1 MVSFD
6 VFDTLITRATATPD
20 GVFALMQQE
29 LLINE
34 QYQEIAR
41 DLRENFASIR
51 IHAERMARA
60 CIQKAGIE
68 DVTFEEIYEYFSLRG
83 NITKDQR
90 ELLMQLEI
98 DTEYKVSRGI
108 PENIERIKKLSDQGE
123 RVVLISDMY
132 LPKEVIQIFL
142 VKADKIFETIP
153 LYVSNE
159 YRKIKFTTNLFQ
171 VVKSKEKI
179 SYAEWKHIGDNIR
192 GDYQA
197 PEKLGIMTERYDYPQ
212 LLEMEKKLLDCDR
225 YDCRVQLTIGASRN
239 ARIGNTGDIN
249 YAIGTAVGA
258 PLLVQYV
265 EWIIDQA
272 LKRKL
277 TRLYFIARD
286 GFILKEIADIVLE
299 RTNCNIETQ
308 YIYGSRKAWRMPSIC
323 ENNRDIEELLN
334 WSHINSLMTFQKI
347 ADVFQIE
354 ERELKQFIPEE
365 YRNIEKISSIT
376 RRKII
381 SHLNGDDFVNFLIQ
395 KHKSKRTLT
404 VEYLKRNINTDD
416 DNFAF
421 VELAGSGYT
430 QICLAHIMQEFYQ
443 GSIKSF
449 YFKMDKLQE
458 KKECEFFVFFPSKF
472 QQHIMIEVL
481 CHAPHG
487 QTKGYLEKNGDII
500 PDIERYE
507 EPELQAHGIENY
519 VEGVKRFTAEKYR
532 DDRLL
537 FLMKLSYIEKI
548 YQYLTETPDREILDF
563 IGDMPNSVTG
573 RENKVIT
580 YAPRLSKKDILNLF
594 LYRTYEPIEEF
605 YKGTSLA
612 YSLMRCTDKEKKL
625 IDCCERHHGK
635 WTGSIYRLKK
645 GIHSDNSGVIPWEL
659 LGKRVAIY
667 AAGNFGQICYEE
679 IKKSRRHSVVLWV
692 DQQWEAKRECGL
704 KVDPVDRVLETEFDH
719 ILVAIENEKISK
731 EIMNKLIGMG
741 ISENKI
747 VTI

>member
-6 VFDTLITRATATPD
+6 VFDTLITRDTATPD

-29 LLINE
+29 LFINAK
-34 QYQEIAR
+34 YQEIAR

-83 NITKDQR
+83 NITRDQR
-90 ELLMQLEI
+90 ELLMRLEI
-98 DTEYKVSRGI
+98 DTEYQVSRGI
-108 PENIERIKKLSDQGE
+108 SENIERIKKLSDQGE

-132 LPKEVIQIFL
+132 LPKEVIRTLL
-142 VKADKIFETIP
+142 VKADRIFETIP

-179 SYAEWKHIGDNIR
+179 SYAEWKHIGDNER
-192 GDYQA
+192 GDYQG
-197 PEKLGIMTERYDYPQ
+197 PEKLGIMTERYAYPQ
-212 LLEMEKKLLDCDR
+212 LLEMEKRLLDCDR
-225 YDCRVQLTIGASRN
+225 YDWKVQLTIGASRN
-239 ARIGNTGDIN
+239 ARIGKTGDIN

-265 EWIIDQA
+265 EWIIEQA

-299 RTNCNIETQ
+299 RMDSNIETQ

-323 ENNRDIEELLN
+323 ENNRDVEELLN
-334 WSHINSLMTFQKI
+334 WSHINSLTTFQKI

-354 ERELKQFIPEE
+354 EWELKQFIPEE
-365 YRNIEKISSIT
+365 YRNIEKISSIS

-381 SHLNGDDFVNFLIQ
+381 SYLNCDDFVNFLIQ
-395 KHKSKRTLT
+395 KHESKRNLT
-404 VEYLKRNINTDD
+404 VEYLKQNIDTDD

-487 QTKGYLEKNGDII
+487 QTRGYLEKNGEII

-532 DDRLL
+532 DDRLM
-537 FLMKLSYIEKI
+537 FSMKLSYIEKI
-548 YQYLTETPDREILDF
+548 YQYLIKTPDREILDF

-594 LYRTYEPIEEF
+594 FYRTYEPIEEF
-605 YKGTSLA
+605 YKGTSLEC
-612 YSLMRCTDKEKKL
+612 SLMRCTDKEKKL
-625 IDCCERHHGK
+625 IDRCERNHGK

-667 AAGNFGQICYEE
+667 AAGHFGQICYET
-679 IKKSRRHSVVLWV
+679 IKKSRKHSVVLWV

-704 KVDPVDRVLETEFDH
+704 KVDPVDRILETEFDH

-731 EIMNKLIGMG
+731 EIMDKLIGMG